1 MNKWFMLA
9 FTLSLAFLLGAC
21 SGDANDSENS
31 SNSAK
36 ATQYATKGDVTE
48 EIAQEIIET
57 YGLRKGDE
65 LLDVRI
71 EDDEIIADIYL
82 SYNPKDSKILNKSKL
97 SAIYTDSGDEFLHYT
112 GWDRLTMN
120 FDNVDYTV
128 TFSRDEADT
137 NEKEQFY
144 VTTKV
149 FAQLR

>member
-1 MNKWFMLA
+1 MFA

-21 SGDANDSENS
+21 SGDANDQTDS
-31 SNSAK
+31 SNNVK
-36 ATQYATKGDVTE
+36 ASTYATKGDVTE
-48 EIAQEIIET
+48 EIAQNIIET
-57 YGLRKGDE
+57 FGLRANDE

-71 EDDEIIADIYL
+71 EDGEIIADINL
-82 SYNPKDSKILNKSKL
+82 SYNPKDSKVLNKSKL
-97 SAIYTDSGDEFLHYT
+97 SAIYTDSGDELLHYT

-128 TFSRDEADT
+128 TFTRDEADT
-137 NEKEQFY
+137 NGKEYFY

>member
-1 MNKWFMLA
+1 MNKWFMLV

-31 SNSAK
+31 SNNAK

-71 EDDEIIADIYL
+71 EDDEIIADIHL
-82 SYNPKDSKILNKSKL
+82 SYNPKDSKVLNKSKL

-128 TFSRDEADT
+128 TFTRDEADS

>member
-21 SGDANDSENS
+21 SGDANDQTKS
-31 SNSAK
+31 SNDVK
-36 ATQYATKGDVTE
+36 ASTYATEGDVTE
-48 EIAQEIIET
+48 EIAQNIIET
-57 YGLRKGDE
+57 YGLRAGDE

-71 EDDEIIADIYL
+71 DGDEIIANINL
-82 SYNPKDSKILNKSKL
+82 SYDPKDSKILNKSKL
-97 SAIYTDSGDEFLHYT
+97 SAVYVDSGDELLKYT

-120 FDNVDYTV
+120 FDNLDYNV
-128 TFSRDEADT
+128 TFTRDEADT
-137 NEKEQFY
+137 NDKEQFY